1 MATYT
6 YSKTTNFVGLLSP
19 PQLITEIN
27 DSIIVPICV
36 NVVNNSQFPDV
47 VDIIFIPGGESE
59 DLESEVYTATLTEAE
74 KLLLDAIVASHTPD
88 DPLIYPDIHLK
99 PGTSLLTADYGS
111 DAVRLIGQQSDEI
124 HISTETQGNYASVK
138 AAVVDNPG
146 PNKVFIIHP
155 GIYTEDN
162 PIVLA
167 PGTVL
172 CSAGNAENTFIVAA
186 NPTLDIIHCHIK
198 CKLEGIT
205 FKGAYGA
212 GARGLYFD
220 ASASG
225 GYGAFTAVQQCFF
238 KDCNIGM
245 EADAKNIH
253 LLGGVPDTLYARE
266 CLISPTSDLFALGIP
281 ALSKGIYAHSGG
293 SFITVGMTMMGLPPT
308 AIPTPALPILEGYV
322 ASGFGSKLAMTLT
335 NCYFCGTA
343 LSLDDNASTELT
355 LLTLKY
361 CAIAIKVGSTGTAT
375 RLSVSSL
382 EISDSVNYD
391 LLILPTNAQ
400 IEVHSG
406 ILDDAKMYN
415 PNGVRLNMKYHSI
428 RNGQTRQRML
438 GIINI
443 GSSAEPSS
451 MLIGEGSYDR
461 ENKIFQNTNLEAGTW
476 TDLTSDL
483 NEETNTIDHN
493 IFPGATV
500 DNCIFLGRSK
510 NICGIKINVV
520 TATSSITY
528 LESLEWTYWNGTS
541 WVEFKVMQTKNEA
554 PYYYVDTCFVSEVN
568 TYHIRFGIKSNDPLV
583 PKEINGVT
591 TKWVRIRVKTALSSI
606 PQTEYIKFH
615 TNSVKINK
623 DGFTEYFGDSR
634 TIKKLNW
641 DIHQF
646 EHSNNNVSNQ
656 SLFYSKALNI
666 QGSKNKFPSSLL
678 SRLCLATF
686 IPTDIDN
693 SFPVK
698 LKFAIIGDSA
708 TSGDVKFTFRYD
720 FSSKDSAIYTDEANA
735 PTNTSTEQTVSTL
748 VNITAKDHEYRTEV
762 SLDLDSIDA
771 NLYVGG
777 PQMVWISI
785 ERDAGVGDDT
795 YIGNISF
802 IQLVPFYISWIDG
815 GHLLGF

>member
-1 MATYT
+1 MSAVLK
-6 YSKTTNFVGLLSP
+6 SLANDFGGLLNQG
-19 PQLITEIN
+19 QLHEEIEG
-27 DSIIVPICV
+27 S
-36 NVVNNSQFPDV
+36 
-47 VDIIFIPGGESE
+47 
-59 DLESEVYTATLTEAE
+59 
-74 KLLLDAIVASHTPD
+74 AIVANLLRVNLEDDVVTITFESSPIAGDLVILDGLVTTHVPA
-88 DPLIYPDIHLK
+88 DPLIYPDIHIQ
-99 PGTSLLTADYGS
+99 PGTSLLTADYGNS
-111 DAVRLIGQQSDEI
+111 TVRLLGQQSDEI
-124 HISTETQGNYASVK
+124 HISTETQGNYTSVK
-138 AAVVDNPG
+138 AAVLANPG
-146 PNKVFIIHP
+146 NNKVFIVHP
-155 GIYTEDN
+155 GTYVEDN
-162 PIVLA
+162 PIIIEKACVLK
-167 PGTVL
+167 
-172 CSAGNAENTFIVAA
+172 SSGNAENTFIIAA
-186 NPTLDIIHCHIK
+186 NPTLDIMHVGGK

-205 FKGAYGA
+205 FKGAYGP

-225 GYGAFTAVQQCFF
+225 GYGDFTAILQCFF

-253 LLGGVPDTLYARE
+253 LLGGVPDTIYARE
-266 CLISPTSDLFALGIP
+266 CFIGPTSDLFALGVP
-281 ALSKGIYAHSGG
+281 ALSKGVYAHSGG
-293 SFITVGMTMMGLPPT
+293 SFISVGMTILGLPPT
-308 AIPTPALPILEGYV
+308 AIPTPAIPIMEAYS
-322 ASGFGSKLAMTLT
+322 ASGIGSKLAMSLS
-335 NCYFCGTA
+335 NCYFCATA
-343 LSLDDNASTELT
+343 LALDDNCSTELT
-355 LLTLKY
+355 LLTIKY
-361 CAIAIKVGSTGTAT
+361 CAVAMSVGATGTAT

-382 EISDSVNYD
+382 EIGNSSNYD
-391 LLILPTNAQ
+391 LLILASNAQ

-406 ILDDAKMYN
+406 ILDDSKLYN
-415 PNGVRLNMKYHSI
+415 PYGVRLNMKYHSI

-438 GIINI
+438 GIINV
-443 GSSAEPSS
+443 GTSAEPST
-451 MLIGEGSYDR
+451 MIIGEGSYDR
-461 ENKIFQNTNLEAGTW
+461 ENTIFLNTNLEAGTW
-476 TDLTSDL
+476 SDLTSDL
-483 NEETNTIDHN
+483 NEETNTTDHD
-493 IFPGATV
+493 IFPGTAV
-500 DNCIFLGRSK
+500 DNCLYLGRAK

-520 TATSSITY
+520 TATSSVTP
-528 LESLEWTYWNGTS
+528 LDSLEWTYWDGST

-568 TYHIRFGIKSNDPLV
+568 TYHIRFGIKSNDALV
-583 PKEINGVT
+583 AKEINGVT
-591 TKWVRIRVKTALSSI
+591 TKWVRIRVKTPLVSI

-646 EHSNNNVSNQ
+646 EHSNNNVMDQ
-656 SLFYSKALNI
+656 SLFYSKALNVHCERN
-666 QGSKNKFPSSLL
+666 QFPSSIL

-698 LKFAIIGDSA
+698 LKFAIIGDSV
-708 TSGDVKFTFRYD
+708 TSGNVKFTFRYD
-720 FSSKDSAIYTDEANA
+720 FSSKDSSIYTDEANA
-735 PTNTSTEQTVSTL
+735 PANTPSEQIVST
-748 VNITAKDHEYRTEV
+748 VVTIAAKDHEYRSEV

-795 YIGNISF
+795 YTGNISF